1 MNHGKNSNNLQKNEE
16 EVSGVPSLYVITSM
30 GNKVEDEGETGAVED
45 VVEKDLWGCVMN
57 GDDICYRWK

>member
-1 MNHGKNSNNLQKNEE
+1 VGEQDGHLQKNEE

-45 VVEKDLWGCVMN
+45 VVEKDLCNFLQNKGWASQQGK
-57 GDDICYRWK
+57 I

>member
-45 VVEKDLWGCVMN
+45 VVEKDL
-57 GDDICYRWK
+57 